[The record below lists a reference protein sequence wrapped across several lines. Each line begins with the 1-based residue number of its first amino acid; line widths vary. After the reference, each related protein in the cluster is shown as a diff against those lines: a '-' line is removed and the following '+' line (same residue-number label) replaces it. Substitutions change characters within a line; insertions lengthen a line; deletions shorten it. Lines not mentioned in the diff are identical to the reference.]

1 VDVGHEL
8 RQARERREI
17 SLQHLSRIT
26 KISPRVLQ
34 VLEAADE
41 TRLPARVFTRSFV
54 RTYALEVGLD
64 PDDTV
69 RRYFDQF
76 EDAAAVAADQVEP
89 LPVPRHDP
97 APAERSLRSAA
108 RVLQG
113 RFGTASVLVLVGLAV
128 VVLAAQRREPPR
140 SSAGPQPAAVAT
152 AGFAAATQPAPT
164 AVGTTGSAA
173 PAGALHIVIAPT
185 GPCWV
190 QATTNENRLWA
201 ATMNAGD
208 RRTIDAPS
216 DVVLRVGDPA
226 TFAFTI
232 DGRPA
237 RIAGTPGQAVTVRIA
252 RDNYTQ
258 FLSR

>member
-1 VDVGHEL
+1 VDVGQEL

-34 VLEAADE
+34 VLEAGDE

-54 RTYALEVGLD
+54 RTYAVEVGLD

-76 EDAAAVAADQVEP
+76 EDAAAESPEPIEP
-89 LPVPRHDP
+89 LPAPRHDP
-97 APAERSLRSAA
+97 APAERPLGSAA

-113 RFGTASVLVLVGLAV
+113 RFGTATVLTLVGLAV

-140 SSAGPQPAAVAT
+140 PGAAATQPAAVAT
-152 AGFAAATQPAPT
+152 AGVAPATQPA

-173 PAGALHIVIAPT
+173 PLGALHIVIAPT

-190 QATTNENRLWA
+190 QATMNENRLWA

-216 DVVLRVGDPA
+216 EVVLRVGDPA